1 MEELRYD
8 FSDSIRKI
16 LEEGRKSAEA
26 CQELSDTAL
35 KFGRQ
40 LVEQLAARYSFG
52 IEAKIDRTALP
63 LGRGDEALMRM
74 GLPPLA
80 QEYVYTLSA
89 NVPQYDE
96 ALPIVAYQVDP
107 TRCYPC
113 VIQNGSQNYFCSD
126 LQNFEDGLNRALA
139 DNSLKVTMALDK
151 IAEKHKADPACMV
164 N

>member
-35 KFGRQ
+35 KFGKQ
-40 LVEQLAARYSFG
+40 LVEQLAAKYSFG

-63 LGRGDEALMRM
+63 LGQGDAALKRM

-96 ALPIVAYQVDP
+96 KLPIVAYQVDP

-151 IAEKHKADPACMV
+151 IAEKHKVDPACMV

>member
-16 LEEGRKSAEA
+16 LEEGRKSAKA

-35 KFGRQ
+35 KFGKQ
-40 LVEQLAARYSFG
+40 LVEQLAAKYSFG

-63 LGRGDEALMRM
+63 LGQGDAALKQM

-89 NVPQYDE
+89 NVPQYGE
-96 ALPIVAYQVDP
+96 NLPIVAYQVDP
-107 TRCYPC
+107 ARCYPC

-126 LQNFEDGLNRALA
+126 LQNFEDGLKKTLA
-139 DNSLKVTMALDK
+139 DNSLKVTMALDR
-151 IAEKHKADPACMV
+151 IAEKHKVDPAYMV

>member
-35 KFGRQ
+35 KFGKQ
-40 LVEQLAARYSFG
+40 LVKQLAAKYSFG

-63 LGRGDEALMRM
+63 LGQGDEALKRM

-96 ALPIVAYQVDP
+96 VLPIVAYQVDP

-113 VIQNGSQNYFCSD
+113 IIQNGSQNYLCTD
-126 LQNFEDGLNRALA
+126 LQSFEDGLNWALA
-139 DNSLKVTMALDK
+139 DNSLKVTTALNK
-151 IAEKHKADPACMV
+151 IAEKHKVDPACMV